1 MKSRFAT
8 LASFSLAACAV
19 LLMTGCGDQKTVAT
33 VNGQKISKGELDN
46 KLEQQGG
53 KAALAQMVQ
62 QDLIFQ
68 YAKAHN
74 IDVTDKEVQAKL
86 DEISG
91 HFPPGQFE
99 SMLKA
104 QGMSMDD
111 AKKLVRENLLTKKA
125 VDANITVT
133 DAQVNDYLKQQ
144 HLQIGQPSQVQARHI
159 LVKSQGQANAIEAQL
174 KKGADFA
181 TLAKANSIDPGS
193 KDKGGELGWFGPGQM
208 VPAFQKAAFALQP
221 GQISAPVQTP
231 FGWHVIQVEAI
242 KPLTKDAAIDLIK
255 QQQESMQITPFMNQL
270 RTSGSIQIDDP
281 RVTDL
286 FPSPPP
292 VAPAPAAPAPAPA
305 PSKK

>member
-1 MKSRFAT
+1 MKSRIATFASLT
-8 LASFSLAACAV
+8 LAACAV

-33 VNGQKISKGELDN
+33 VNGQKITKGELDN

-62 QDLIFQ
+62 QDLVFQ

-99 SMLKA
+99 SMLKQ
-104 QGMSMDD
+104 QGMTMDD
-111 AKKLVRENLLTKKA
+111 AKKLVRENLLTKKS
-125 VDANITVT
+125 VDANIVVT
-133 DAQVNDYLKQQ
+133 DAQVNDYLKTQ
-144 HLQIGQPSQVQARHI
+144 HLTLGQPSQVRARHI
-159 LVKSQGQANAIEAQL
+159 LVKTQGEANAVETQL
-174 KKGADFA
+174 KGGADFA
-181 TLAKANSIDPGS
+181 TLAKAKSIDPGS

-208 VPAFQKAAFALQP
+208 VPAFQNTEFALQVN
-221 GQISAPVQTP
+221 QISSPVQTP
-231 FGWHVIQVEAI
+231 FGWHVIQVEEI

-255 QQQESMQITPFMNQL
+255 QQQETVQITSFMNQL
-270 RTSGSIQIDDP
+270 RSTASIQVDDP
-281 RVTDL
+281 RFQDL

-292 VAPAPAAPAPAPA
+292 AAPAPPAPAPA
-305 PSKK
+305 PTKGK

>member
-1 MKSRFAT
+1 MKSKFAT
-8 LASFSLAACAV
+8 LASLSLAACAV

-74 IDVTDKEVQAKL
+74 IDVTDKEVQDKL
-86 DEISG
+86 NEISG

-159 LVKSQGQANAIEAQL
+159 LVKTQGQANAIEAQL

-255 QQQESMQITPFMNQL
+255 AQQESMQITPFMNQL
-270 RTSGSIQIDDP
+270 RTSASIQIDDP
-281 RVTDL
+281 RFTDL

-292 VAPAPAAPAPAPA
+292 AAPAPAAPAPAPA
-305 PSKK
+305 PTKK